1 MRTIVIIGASNV
13 TFSLPVIWSTLRR
26 SLNEPFRLLTAA
38 GHGRSFG
45 IPSSVLGRTLPS
57 ILECG
62 LWKTLDS
69 LDAPSSTHALVT
81 DVGNDLLYGADA
93 NQTMTWVTETVE
105 RLGTRATNI
114 VVTGL
119 PMEALRGLSAR
130 RFEFFRRL
138 MFPQSQLTFDA
149 ALIESAA
156 IHRRLIESA
165 ETRKVASTAPEGR
178 WYGFD
183 PIHIRRRC
191 RREAWSRY
199 LSLCLPEIEI
209 NRCGGMSDWSVWGK
223 TAERRWK
230 RSRLLSTPQPTRTKD
245 GSELWIF

>member
-13 TFSLPVIWSTLRR
+13 TFALPVIWSTLRR
-26 SLNEPFRLLTAA
+26 SLNEPFRLLVAA

-45 IPSSVLGRTLPS
+45 IPSTVLGRTLPS

-62 LWKTLDS
+62 LWETLDS
-69 LDAPSSTHALVT
+69 LDSPSSTHALLT

-93 NQTMTWVTETVE
+93 NQTMSWVTQTIE
-105 RLGTRATNI
+105 RLETRAASI

-119 PMEALRGLSAR
+119 PMDALQGLSAR
-130 RFEFFRRL
+130 RFGFFRRL
-138 MFPQSQLTFDA
+138 MFPQSRLTLEV
-149 ALIESAA
+149 ALSESAA
-156 IHRRLIESA
+156 IHRQLLDSA
-165 ETRKVASTAPEGR
+165 ETRTVTRTAPEGR

-209 NRCGGMSDWSVWGK
+209 GHCGPLPDWPVWNGA
-223 TAERRWK
+223 AERRWK
-230 RSRLLSTPQPTRTKD
+230 KSRLLTTPQPTREAD
-245 GSELWIF
+245 GNELWLY